1 MSAELNLDLTVPP
14 GHGAMPGVSPDVYRE
29 ADFKAV
35 AQIVRNEAGIMLQ
48 PGKATLVYSR
58 LAPLVRAS
66 GLVTF
71 SAFIEMIR
79 DHAEERRKAVC
90 ALTTNHTFFY
100 REAHHFEHFTQQ
112 VRPHLI
118 EALDQHEAVRMWS
131 AGSSSGEEVFS
142 LTMALLGSNREEGK
156 RIASRDIR
164 ILASDIADH
173 ALLKASQG
181 RYEMRDT
188 SGLPQTLR
196 DMWTTTS
203 DGHLDIGAEARALVQ
218 FKRLNLQGDWPMRR
232 PFQVIFCRNVMIYF
246 DQPTKERL
254 VERLARQLVPGG
266 FLYIGHSE
274 RVSGPGEAL
283 LDPVGPT
290 IYQRR

>member
-1 MSAELNLDLTVPP
+1 MSLDLITPP
-14 GHGAMPGVSPDVYRE
+14 GAGMPGISPDVYGE
-29 ADFKAV
+29 KDFRAV
-35 AQIVRNEAGIMLQ
+35 AQLVREEAGIVLP

-58 LAPLVRAS
+58 LAPLVRTS

-71 SAFIEMIR
+71 AAFIAMIR
-79 DHAEERRKAVC
+79 GNADERRKAVC
-90 ALTTNHTFFY
+90 ALTTNHTFFF
-100 REAHHFEHFTQQ
+100 REAHHFDHFTKL
-112 VRPHLI
+112 VRGPLI
-118 EALDQHEAVRMWS
+118 DMLDAGEAVRLWS

-142 LTMALLGSNREEGK
+142 LTLALLGGDRAEGR

-173 ALLKASQG
+173 ALHKAAQG
-181 RYEMRDT
+181 RYELRDASGIPQGLRDT
-188 SGLPQTLR
+188 
-196 DMWTTTS
+196 WTTT
-203 DGHLDIGAEARALVQ
+203 GAHLEIGADARRLVQ
-218 FKRLNLQGDWPMRR
+218 FKRLNLQGEWPMRR

-283 LDPVGPT
+283 LESVGPT
-290 IYQRR
+290 IYQRI